1 MRGSC
6 CHHEIS
12 MQSRH
17 FLTKRMKKELH
28 TACSAKLNDDKV
40 FVTANDSICP
50 ICLEA
55 CNEISNIDCCRH
67 AFCFSCISSWGKI
80 SPKCPLCKL
89 SFKSATYLEA
99 LTNTEKIFRPVIQVS
114 IDDELEEDILDLG
127 DEDDA
132 FSISHGYEM
141 DGFVVSEESLDYD
154 DYDDLTEADIILQ
167 RADSVILSRKRRKL
181 LVCPVQIGLDNLSF
195 SDESGWESRALHGS
209 IGLHVSSNGNHSHSD
224 PLRSF
229 ESFLSSCELKSDE

>member
-1 MRGSC
+1 
-6 CHHEIS
+6 

-17 FLTKRMKKELH
+17 FLTKRVKKELR
-28 TACSAKLNDDKV
+28 TACSAKLSDDKV

-99 LTNTEKIFRPVIQVS
+99 LTNTEKIFRPVIEVS

-181 LVCPVQIGLDNLSF
+181 LVCPVEVGLDNLSF
-195 SDESGWESRALHGS
+195 SDESGWGSRGTSHGS
-209 IGLHVSSNGNHSHSD
+209 IDLHVSSNGNHSYSD

>member
-1 MRGSC
+1 
-6 CHHEIS
+6 

-17 FLTKRMKKELH
+17 FLTKKKKKELP
-28 TACSAKLNDDKV
+28 AECSTKLNDDKR
-40 FVTANDSICP
+40 FFSQNDSICP
-50 ICLEA
+50 ICLEI
-55 CNEISNIDCCRH
+55 CYEISNIDCCRH
-67 AFCFSCISSWGKI
+67 TFCFSCISSWGKI
-80 SPKCPLCKL
+80 SPRCPLCKL

-99 LTNTEKIFRPVIQVS
+99 LTNTEKTFKPIVVQS

-127 DEDDA
+127 DEDDD

-154 DYDDLTEADIILQ
+154 DYDDPTEADMILH

-181 LVCPVQIGLDNLSF
+181 LICPADSGVDNLSL
-195 SDESGWESRALHGS
+195 SNESERGFHVLHNG
-209 IGLHVSSNGNHSHSD
+209 IDLHVSSYQSNHIQ
-224 PLRSF
+224 SF